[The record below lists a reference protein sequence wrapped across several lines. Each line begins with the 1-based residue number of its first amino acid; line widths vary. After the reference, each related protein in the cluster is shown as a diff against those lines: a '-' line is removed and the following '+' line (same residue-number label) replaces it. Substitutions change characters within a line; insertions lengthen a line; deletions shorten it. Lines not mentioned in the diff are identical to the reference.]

1 MLGRL
6 LVISFVSLAVS
17 FGAFAQADTPEKTA
31 AQQPAQYAGQ
41 EGASPIQVQ
50 VNEVIVPVTVTDQK
64 GRFVSNLE
72 KPDFKIFDQGKEQE
86 IEFFTAER
94 NQPVVIGFLIEQS
107 NAMRL
112 HWKRFRETAIELVLA
127 LMPED
132 PKFSGYL
139 ISYSNDAELV
149 VDTTWEPSPILD
161 AIREMKPGGGAAL
174 YDAIYM
180 SCTNRELVE
189 GEPIEPRRV
198 LVIMGD
204 GHDNAS
210 SRTLE
215 EVLEIAQRNL
225 VTIYAIST
233 VAFEF
238 DGDDEGNLQRLAR
251 ETGGRVEYPLDDV
264 YDDISGYLS
273 KPQDAGNYAIT
284 VGTGSYGAHIAEGMF
299 RAIAA
304 LSGEITTQYI
314 LRYTPAATDDP
325 KIFRK
330 IRVEV
335 SLPNVKI
342 RHRNGYYPYA
352 P

>member
-1 MLGRL
+1 
-6 LVISFVSLAVS
+6 
-17 FGAFAQADTPEKTA
+17 
-31 AQQPAQYAGQ
+31 
-41 EGASPIQVQ
+41 
-50 VNEVIVPVTVTDQK
+50 VPVTVTDRD
-64 GRFVSNLE
+64 GRFVTNLS
-72 KPDFKIFDQGKEQE
+72 KNDFKIFDQGVEQE

-94 NQPVVIGFLIEQS
+94 NQPVVIGFLIDQS

-112 HWKRFRETAIELVLA
+112 YWKRYRETAIELVLA

-139 ISYSNDAELV
+139 IRYSNDAELL
-149 VDTTWEPSPILD
+149 VDTTWDPMPMLD
-161 AIREMKPGGGAAL
+161 SIREMKPGGGAAL
-174 YDAIYM
+174 FDAIYM

-198 LVIMGD
+198 LVIIGD
-204 GHDNAS
+204 GHDNSS
-210 SRTLE
+210 SRTLH

-233 VAFEF
+233 VSFEF
-238 DGDDEGNLQRLAR
+238 NQSEEDNLVTLATQ
-251 ETGGRVEYPLDDV
+251 TGGRVEYPLDDV
-264 YDDISGYLS
+264 YDDVAGYLS
-273 KPQDAGNYAIT
+273 KPSDYGNYAIE
-284 VGTGSYGAHIAEGMF
+284 VGSGGYSSHLAEGMF
-299 RAIAA
+299 DSIAG

-314 LRYTPAATDDP
+314 MRYTPSATDDP
-325 KIFRK
+325 SVFRK

-335 SLPNVKI
+335 ALPSVTI

>member
-6 LVISFVSLAVS
+6 AVT
-17 FGAFAQADTPEKTA
+17 FFCVTLIFAQTETTSEQTPA
-31 AQQPAQYAGQ
+31 APQYVGEAG
-41 EGASPIQVQ
+41 AAPIQVQ
-50 VNEVIVPVTVTDQK
+50 VDEVIVPVTVTDSE
-64 GRFVSNLE
+64 GRFVSNLS
-72 KPDFKIFDQGKEQE
+72 KDDFKVYDQGELQT
-86 IEFFTAER
+86 IDYFNAER

-107 NAMRL
+107 NGMRL
-112 HWKRFRETAIELVLA
+112 HWKRFQDAAIELVLA

-139 ISYSNDAELV
+139 ISYSNEAELKA
-149 VDTTWEPSPILD
+149 DTTWEPSPLLEGLR
-161 AIREMKPGGGAAL
+161 AMKPGGGSAL

-204 GHDNAS
+204 GHDNS
-210 SRTLE
+210 SKKTLE
-215 EVLEIAQRNL
+215 EVLEVAQRNL

-238 DGDDEGNLQRLAR
+238 EGTDENNLVRLAS
-251 ETGGRVEYPLDDV
+251 ETGGRVEYPMDDI
-264 YDDISGYLS
+264 YEDISGYLS

-284 VGTGSYGAHIAEGMF
+284 VGTGGYGAHIAEGIF
-299 RAIAA
+299 DSIAK
-304 LSGEITTQYI
+304 LTGEITTQYI
-314 LRYTPAATDDP
+314 LRYKPTSTDDP
-325 KIFRK
+325 RVFRN

-335 SLPNVKI
+335 PLPSVKI
-342 RHRNGYYPYA
+342 RHRKGYYPYA

>member
-6 LVISFVSLAVS
+6 AILSLA
-17 FGAFAQADTPEKTA
+17 GLLAFAQENAPPPER
-31 AQQPAQYAGQ
+31 PAQYAGE
-41 EGASPIQVQ
+41 EGASPIRVQ
-50 VNEVIVPVTVTDQK
+50 VNEVIVPVTVTDSE

-72 KPDFKIFDQGKEQE
+72 KPDFKVFDQGVEQE

-94 NQPVVIGFLIEQS
+94 NQPVVIGFLVEQS

-112 HWKRFRETAIELVLA
+112 YWKRFRESTLELILA

-149 VDTTWEPSPILD
+149 VDTTWEPTAMLE
-161 AIREMKPGGGAAL
+161 AIREMKPGGGSAL

-198 LVIMGD
+198 LVIIGD

-210 SRTLE
+210 EKTLE
-215 EVLEIAQRNL
+215 EVLELAQRNL
-225 VTIYAIST
+225 VTIYAMST
-233 VAFEF
+233 VSFEF
-238 DGDDEGNLQRLAR
+238 DSEHESNLLRLAR

-273 KPQDAGNYAIT
+273 KPSDAGNYAIT
-284 VGTGSYGAHIAEGMF
+284 VGTGGYSAHLAEGMF
-299 RAIAA
+299 DSIAA

-314 LRYTPAATDDP
+314 LRYTPKVTDDP
-325 KIFRK
+325 RIFRN

-335 SLPNVKI
+335 ALPSVKI
-342 RHRNGYYPYA
+342 RHRAGYYPYA

>member
-6 LVISFVSLAVS
+6 LVISFVSLAMS
-17 FGAFAQADTPEKTA
+17 FGASAQSDAPAKSPPK
-31 AQQPAQYAGQ
+31 QPAKYAG
-41 EGASPIQVQ
+41 EKGASPIKVR

-72 KPDFKIFDQGKEQE
+72 KPDFKIFDQGEQQK
-86 IEFFTAER
+86 IEYFTAER

-107 NAMRL
+107 NSMRL

-139 ISYSNDAELV
+139 ITYSNDAELA

-161 AIREMKPGGGAAL
+161 SIREMKPGGGSAL

-204 GHDNAS
+204 GHDNS
-210 SRTLE
+210 SSHTLD

-233 VAFEF
+233 VVFEF
-238 DGDDEGNLQRLAR
+238 DGEHENTLQRLAR

-264 YDDISGYLS
+264 YDDIAGYLS

-284 VGTGSYGAHIAEGMF
+284 VGTGGYGAHIAEGMF

-314 LRYTPAATDDP
+314 LRYRPDVNDDP

-335 SLPNVKI
+335 NLPNVKI

>member
-6 LVISFVSLAVS
+6 AFLCLVTALVHGQTGEPAA
-17 FGAFAQADTPEKTA
+17 GEARTAPES
-31 AQQPAQYAGQ
+31 PQYAG
-41 EGASPIQVQ
+41 EKGASPIRVQ
-50 VNEVIVPVTVTDQK
+50 VNEVIVPVTVTDEE
-64 GRFVSNLE
+64 GRFVSDL
-72 KPDFKIFDQGKEQE
+72 KQSDFRIFDQGVEQK
-86 IEFFTAER
+86 IEYFNAER
-94 NQPVVIGFLIEQS
+94 SQPVVIGFLIEQS

-112 HWKRFRETAIELVLA
+112 RWKSYKETAEELVLA

-139 ISYSNDAELV
+139 ISYSNDAELLV
-149 VDTTWEPSPILD
+149 NTTWDPSPILEK
-161 AIREMKPGGGAAL
+161 IRAMKPGGGAAL

-198 LVIMGD
+198 LVIIGD

-210 SRTLE
+210 KRTRD

-225 VTIYAIST
+225 VTIYAVST
-233 VAFEF
+233 VSYEF
-238 DGDDEGNLQRLAR
+238 DNPEESNLIKLAT

-284 VGTGSYGAHIAEGMF
+284 VGTGGYSAHVAQGMF

-314 LRYTPAATDDP
+314 LRYTPTVTDDP
-325 KIFRK
+325 RIFRK

-335 SLPNVKI
+335 PLPSVKI